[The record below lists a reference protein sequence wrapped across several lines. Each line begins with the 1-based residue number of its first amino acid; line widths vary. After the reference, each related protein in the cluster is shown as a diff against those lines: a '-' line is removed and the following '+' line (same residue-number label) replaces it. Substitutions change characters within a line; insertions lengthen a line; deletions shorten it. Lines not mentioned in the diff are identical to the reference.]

1 MLIAPYS
8 TDAPIYHRPWVT
20 GGLIVAN
27 VLIFFAT
34 TFQLIVGNIEDPE
47 SIEWLILKFDTINP
61 LQWISGAFM
70 HGDFMHLLGNMFFL
84 WAFGLVVEGKIGNL
98 PFLGLYML
106 MAAIDG
112 AAVQVPMF
120 ILGSEGGAL
129 GASGVIFALMVI
141 AMLWAPENEMDCFYF
156 AGIYT
161 GTFEIRIVKLGG
173 CFMMLQLFFLWLGG
187 FTMSSE
193 MLHLIGAAIGTFFGL
208 AMLRQN
214 LVDCEGWDFISRN
227 DWLHKYPLLYSPQQI
242 EQRRQSELV
251 HRNPVA
257 AALALSGSSES
268 DATNQNREKT
278 NQNREK
284 TASEG
289 PQKKRGWSLDKLKPQ
304 ATKSEIPAP
313 VPEPDVTAHP
323 DFNRLAY
330 LLRQAI
336 ESGTAFDAQQHF
348 RRMDQSKLAQGL
360 PDKLL
365 MAYVQLVAREK
376 NWPAAIRPLMIV
388 ASHAGPEANQA
399 KLRIGQIQVKV
410 MGNPEAATNILKQ
423 MTFAADEDSAETRK
437 LIAQRDQLLA
447 QAKALHQIDGMQSR

>member
-27 VLIFFAT
+27 ILIFLAT
-34 TFQLIVGNIEDPE
+34 TFQLMVGNIEDPE
-47 SIEWLILKFDTINP
+47 SMEWLILKFDTINP

-70 HGDFMHLLGNMFFL
+70 HGDFMHLMGNMFFL

-98 PFLGLYML
+98 LFLGLYML
-106 MAAIDG
+106 MAVIDG
-112 AAVQVPMF
+112 AAVQIPMF

-129 GASGVIFALMVI
+129 GASGVIFALMII

-173 CFMMLQLFFLWLGG
+173 CFMMLQLFFLWLDG
-187 FTMSSE
+187 FAMSSE
-193 MLHLIGAAIGTFFGL
+193 MLHLIGAAIGAFFGI

-214 LVDCEGWDFISRN
+214 LVDCEGWDYISRN
-227 DWLHKYPLLYSPQQI
+227 DWLHRYSLLYSPRQI
-242 EQRRQSELV
+242 DQRRQSELI
-251 HRNPVA
+251 HRNPIA
-257 AALALSGSSES
+257 AALALSDSSGSPVTHE
-268 DATNQNREKT
+268 NRK
-278 NQNREK
+278 N
-284 TASEG
+284 TASEV
-289 PQKKRGWSLDKLKPQ
+289 PQKRRGWSLDKLKHKAVESKNP
-304 ATKSEIPAP
+304 SL

-323 DFNRLAY
+323 DFNCLAY

-336 ESGTAFDAQQHF
+336 ESTHTFDAQQHF
-348 RRMDQSKLAQGL
+348 RRMDQAKLAQGL

-365 MAYVQLVAREK
+365 MAYVQLLAKEK
-376 NWPAAIRPLMIV
+376 NWPPAIRPLMLV
-388 ASHAGPEANQA
+388 ASHAGLEANHA
-399 KLRIGQIQVKV
+399 RLRIGQIQLKV
-410 MGNPEAATNILKQ
+410 MGNTDAAVNILKQ
-423 MTFAADEDSAETRK
+423 MAFAADDHSAEMKK

-447 QAKALHQIDGMQSR
+447 QAKA

>member
-8 TDAPIYHRPWVT
+8 TDAPIYYRPWVT
-20 GGLIVAN
+20 GGLIVVN

-34 TFQLIVGNIEDPE
+34 TFQLIVGNFEDAE

-61 LQWISGAFM
+61 LQWISSAFM

-112 AAVQVPMF
+112 AAVQIPMF
-120 ILGSEGGAL
+120 IMGSEGGAL

-156 AGIYT
+156 AGFYT

-193 MLHLIGAAIGTFFGL
+193 MLHLIGAAIGMFFGI

-214 LVDCEGWDFISRN
+214 MVDCEGWDYISRN
-227 DWLHKYPLLYSPQQI
+227 EWLQKYPLLYSPQQS
-242 EQRRQSELV
+242 EQRRQNELV
-251 HRNPVA
+251 HHNPVA
-257 AALALSGSSES
+257 AALALSGATES
-268 DATNQNREKT
+268 RPTIQNREKPV
-278 NQNREK
+278 
-284 TASEG
+284 SET

-304 ATKSEIPAP
+304 TAKSEIPAP

-336 ESGTAFDAQQHF
+336 ESNNTFDAPQHF
-348 RRMDQSKLAQGL
+348 RRMDQAKLAQGL
-360 PDKLL
+360 PNKLL
-365 MAYVQLVAREK
+365 MAYVQLLAKEK
-376 NWPAAIRPLMIV
+376 NWPAVIRPLMIV
-388 ASHAGPEANQA
+388 ASHSGPEANQA
-399 KLRIGQIQVKV
+399 RLRIGQIQLKV
-410 MGNPEAATNILKQ
+410 MGNPEAAMNIMKQ
-423 MTFAADEDSAETRK
+423 MSFAPDDNSAETKK

-447 QAKALHQIDGMQSR
+447 QAKA